1 MVTFHIDEDSA
12 RKLDEAYQA
21 HSIDSKDNAVALA
34 AAVGIARDRKKELK
48 SPVVFRQS
56 FADFDRYNMLSLNA
70 INKNLALVNEDE
82 VAAEVERYAEGG
94 LEILFAEELQ
104 AGKLD
109 YFTVYKKY
117 CC

>member
-1 MVTFHIDEDSA
+1 MVTFHIDEESA

-21 HSIDSKDNAVALA
+21 HTIDSKDNVVALA
-34 AAVGIARDRKKELK
+34 AAIGIARERKKELK

-56 FADFDRYNMLSLNA
+56 FADFDRFNMLSLNA
-70 INKNLALVNEDE
+70 INRNLAIVNEDE

-94 LEILFAEELQ
+94 LEIIFNEEMQ
-104 AGKLD
+104 GGKLD
-109 YFTVYKKY
+109 YFAVYRKH